1 MMIAHSFIAHSRA
14 YRLRTVG
21 GGHSPAERL
30 MAGVVGA
37 GADVVITEPI
47 IAVPA
52 APVALRL
59 AALPLAGGEV
69 VGGTRSF

>member
-1 MMIAHSFIAHSRA
+1 
-14 YRLRTVG
+14 
-21 GGHSPAERL
+21 

-37 GADVVITEPI
+37 GAEVIVAEPI
-47 IAVPA
+47 VAVPA
-52 APVALRL
+52 APVDQRP